1 MSLKWKMKYS
11 SAAIIAALAIISIAL
26 IANPSMLP
34 KTVSAASFT
43 VMLTDPPNV
52 PDGTSMLNL
61 NYSDISLHV
70 TYPNGTIEWLS
81 VGTTGNVN
89 LFSLINMTETIAS
102 TTIPIGSTIDKI
114 QFTIDDV
121 EAVVKGTLYNVTALS
136 NTLVIKVANGHVNQ
150 TLSGVLIDFNPTL
163 VQIKA
168 ADANGTLVYYYV
180 LVPSATATVID
191 DLSEEQ
197 VHVGT
202 IVKLD
207 DDDFEDLEE
216 VHQKFSNDVKVVSAS
231 LTVNGNVTSLSV
243 TLKNE
248 GDSAARLFGLTLN
261 GNFNSTG
268 TWQNSEDHENDHES
282 DKNVHFDTVPFKM
295 TNSSLTPLFGT
306 HDDYEDEL
314 DHDDE
319 DEKAE
324 LSAFNLQPGQSITLS
339 FSGVIALQPKE
350 HDEGYSAI
358 VVTPKLNAN
367 YTLRLMGEG
376 FQTFTVTATS

>member
-121 EAVVKGTLYNVTALS
+121 EAV
-136 NTLVIKVANGHVNQ
+136 
-150 TLSGVLIDFNPTL
+150 
-163 VQIKA
+163 
-168 ADANGTLVYYYV
+168 
-180 LVPSATATVID
+180 
-191 DLSEEQ
+191 
-197 VHVGT
+197 
-202 IVKLD
+202 
-207 DDDFEDLEE
+207 
-216 VHQKFSNDVKVVSAS
+216 
-231 LTVNGNVTSLSV
+231 
-243 TLKNE
+243 
-248 GDSAARLFGLTLN
+248 
-261 GNFNSTG
+261 
-268 TWQNSEDHENDHES
+268 
-282 DKNVHFDTVPFKM
+282 
-295 TNSSLTPLFGT
+295 
-306 HDDYEDEL
+306 
-314 DHDDE
+314 
-319 DEKAE
+319 
-324 LSAFNLQPGQSITLS
+324 
-339 FSGVIALQPKE
+339 E
-350 HDEGYSAI
+350 HC
-358 VVTPKLNAN
+358 T
-367 YTLRLMGEG
+367 M
-376 FQTFTVTATS
+376 